1 MKTPTQLPATFPSQF
16 QPAGLPRR
24 LARTRRLAWLP
35 GLLAGALAC
44 FQATTASAQSGTWT
58 NNGSGNWTDTTRW
71 LSAIVA
77 SGTNNTANF
86 STINITANRTVTVD
100 SGRVISD
107 ILLGD
112 SSGSQN
118 WIFSGGPLILA
129 NDTGTKPQLRAS
141 GGALSNTFNVEIM
154 GSHGLRKEQANLVFL
169 ARSNSYSGDTDINRG
184 TLRLGN
190 ANAIPN
196 GPGKGNVTMVL
207 GGGTPVLDLGTVNP
221 VINGLNSTSAV
232 ASVTAV
238 GGAGTSTLTLGAG
251 DANGNFG
258 GVIANGASRTV
269 ALTKTGAGTQTLT
282 NINTYSG
289 ATTINGGVLQL
300 VGDGSI
306 SSSSSI
312 IIGAGGTLDVS
323 GVAVPPYAI
332 NGAQALAGTGGTG
345 AILGSVNLDAGAPLN
360 LTYAAGTPTLNVA
373 SNTLTLND
381 NPTTVLATG
390 GPLADGSYKLISI
403 SGNGAVAGT
412 TGALT
417 VGGLG
422 IIGGGTPALSISG
435 NELYLNITGGAT
447 VLEWGSGDGTW
458 AVGTTGWNSGGG
470 TAFANGNATLLSDKF
485 STGNPTITLNTEV
498 LPQGVFVSSTNHYTL
513 SGAGNIGGTAELR
526 KLGPGA
532 LTVDVANTHS
542 GGTVLFEGT
551 LNLKNASAL
560 GAAAGTFTINGGTVD
575 NTSGGALTLNN
586 HPQVWN
592 GNLTF
597 LGSSDLN
604 LGTGPVTMTA
614 GRTITVNGSAKL
626 TVGGDIAGVGF
637 GFVKAGTGTLQLDG
651 NNTMTASSTINQGE
665 VIVGN
670 DGALGGPT
678 GLSLVFATDYNYKAL
693 SLNGHSITIRSLL
706 MGGLTDGHTNTIIRN
721 NHASTPVTLTVNPNA
736 AGAYA
741 GTITDGGA
749 APLSVIKDGT
759 QNWTFGSGGAGAGS
773 YSGDTTITAGTLT
786 AGANNIL
793 PSGPGKG
800 NLFVNSGATFDILDR
815 SAMSLN
821 GLWGGGV
828 VNRSNPGGA
837 PVATL
842 TLGNNDA
849 SATFSGRIRT
859 THASATLHVT
869 KVGTGTQVLSGAND
883 FLGTTTISGG
893 ILQLGEGGT
902 GGSLTSASIVNNT
915 TLVYNRDGSMTY
927 SGVISGPGNVTNAGP
942 GVVSLSGANT
952 YTGTTAINAGTLRV
966 NSPGSLA
973 VESAV
978 TVNSGGTLGGTGT
991 INGPVTIAA
1000 GGTLAPGASVGTLT
1014 INNTV
1019 SLGGTT
1025 VMEVSRDNGFAEYD
1039 QLNVGGLTL
1048 NYGGALVI
1056 TNIGITSLRSGDT
1069 FNLFAAGTI
1078 NPGFAPVNLPPLL
1091 PGLSWVNDLNANGS
1105 ISITGTI
1112 IPPQFSAPVL
1122 SGNTV
1127 TFNGT
1132 GGVAFGSYYV
1142 LTSTEVG
1149 DPVAN
1154 WTPIATNV
1162 FDAGGNFSFQ
1172 DTDPSAPQR
1181 FYMIAIP

>member
-1 MKTPTQLPATFPSQF
+1 M
-16 QPAGLPRR
+16 
-24 LARTRRLAWLP
+24 
-35 GLLAGALAC
+35 LAGALLCLHA
-44 FQATTASAQSGTWT
+44 QPAPAQSGTWT
-58 NNGSGNWTDTTRW
+58 NNGSGNWTDTTKW
-71 LSAIVA
+71 SAATVA

-107 ILLGD
+107 ILMGD

-118 WIFSGGPLILA
+118 WIFSGGPLVLA
-129 NDTGTKPQLRAS
+129 NDTGVKPQLRAL
-141 GGALSNTFNVEIM
+141 GGALSNTINVEIM
-154 GSHGLRKEQANLVFL
+154 GTHGLRKEQANLVFL

-184 TLRLGN
+184 TLRLGH
-190 ANAIPN
+190 ANAIPS
-196 GPGKGNVTMVL
+196 GAGKGNVNLVL

-269 ALTKTGAGTQTLT
+269 ALTKIGAGTQTLT
-282 NINTYSG
+282 NANTYSG

-300 VGDGSI
+300 ADGGSI

-312 IIGAGGTLDVS
+312 TIGAGGTLDVS
-323 GVAVPPYAI
+323 GVAAPPYAI
-332 NGAQALAGTGGTG
+332 NGAQALTGTGGTG
-345 AILGSVNLDAGAPLN
+345 TILGGVNLDAGAPLN

-381 NPTTVLATG
+381 NPTTVLAAG
-390 GPLADGSYKLISI
+390 GPLADGSYKLISV

-412 TGALT
+412 TGTLT

-470 TAFANGNATLLSDKF
+470 TAFANGNATLFSDNF
-485 STGNPTITLNTEV
+485 STGNPTITLNAQV
-498 LPQGVFVSSTNHYTL
+498 LPQGVFVNSTNHYTI
-513 SGAGNIGGTAELR
+513 SGSGDIGGAAELR

-532 LTVDVANTHS
+532 LTLDVANTYT
-542 GGTVLFEGT
+542 GGTVLFDGT

-560 GAAAGTFTINGGTVD
+560 GAASGNFTINGGIVD

-586 HPQVWN
+586 HPQAWN
-592 GNLTF
+592 GDFTF
-597 LGSSDLN
+597 TGTSSLD
-604 LGTGPVTMTA
+604 LGTGTVTLGAT
-614 GRTITVNGSAKL
+614 RTLNLVANNF
-626 TVGGDIAGVGF
+626 TVGGDISGSGF
-637 GFVKAGTGTLQLDG
+637 GLVKNGAGTLTLAG
-651 NNTMTASSTINQGE
+651 NNAFTGGV
-665 VIVGN
+665 VIN
-670 DGALGGPT
+670 DGQVILNNTGALNSGAPVSVT
-678 GLSLVFATDYNYKAL
+678 FQTDTDVKGL
-693 SLNGHSITIRSLL
+693 SLNGNSVTIRNLA
-706 MGGLTDGHTNTIIRN
+706 MGTIAGGGATVVQN
-721 NHASTPVTLTVNPNA
+721 GHASTPVTLTVDASSASQYA
-736 AGAYA
+736 A
-741 GTITDGGA
+741 TIADGGA
-749 APLSVIKDGT
+749 TSLTLVKTGSA
-759 QNWTFGSGGAGAGS
+759 NWTFGGGGVGAGT
-773 YSGDTTITAGTLT
+773 YSGDTTVSAGALT
-786 AGANNIL
+786 AGANNVL

-800 NLFVNSGATFDILDR
+800 NLIVASGATFDILDR
-815 SAMSLN
+815 SAMAVN
-821 GLWGGGV
+821 GLSGGGI

-837 PVATL
+837 PVSTL

-859 THASATLHVT
+859 TGASATLNVIKT
-869 KVGTGTQVLSGAND
+869 GTGTQILSGAND
-883 FLGTTTISGG
+883 YTGTTTINAG
-893 ILQLGEGGT
+893 ILQIGEGAAA
-902 GGSLTSASIVNNT
+902 GSLTSASIVNDT
-915 TLVYNRDGSMTY
+915 TLVFNRDGSMTY
-927 SGVISGPGNVTNAGP
+927 GGVISGPGNVTNAGP
-942 GVVSLSGANT
+942 GIVSLTGANT
-952 YTGTTAINAGTLRV
+952 YSGTTTVNAGTLRV
-966 NSPGSLA
+966 NSPGSLDTA
-973 VESAV
+973 SAV
-978 TVNSGGTLGGTGT
+978 TVNSGATLGGTGT

-1025 VMEVSRDNGFAEYD
+1025 LMEVSRDNGFAEND
-1039 QLNVGGLTL
+1039 QLTVGGLTL
-1048 NYGGALVI
+1048 NYGGALVV
-1056 TNIGITSLRSGDT
+1056 TNIGITSLRPGDT

-1078 NPGFAPVNLPPLL
+1078 VPGFAPPNLPPLL

-1105 ISITGTI
+1105 ISIAGTI
-1112 IPPQFSAPVL
+1112 IPPQFNAPVFDG
-1122 SGNTV
+1122 STV
-1127 TFNGT
+1127 TFSGS

-1149 DPVAN
+1149 DPIAN
-1154 WTPIATNV
+1154 WTPIATNL
-1162 FDAGGNFSFQ
+1162 FDATGNFSFQ

-1181 FYMIAIP
+1181 FYVIAIP